1 MIDKKKHKNSGN
13 WWDKVQL
20 SSLKCGNSYSNGG
33 ATELFLETTRMAT
46 HMMENKNNKIK
57 LQLIYKYQCLSYCL
71 LSRSILGCF
80 AFIRLWGAPWWTFN
94 LYVHFDHISKYLVY
108 FAYHLSPRRNYKLA
122 RPPGQ
127 FTSTHYFAV
136 NWQGGRAGL

>member
-1 MIDKKKHKNSGN
+1 MMDQKNHKISGN
-13 WWDKVQL
+13 WWDKVL
-20 SSLKCGNSYSNGG
+20 HSSLKCGNFYSCWG
-33 ATELFLETTRMAT
+33 ADQKSRDQPGMAT
-46 HMMENKNNKIK
+46 HMMENKNDKIK

-108 FAYHLSPRRNYKLA
+108 FAYHLSTRRSYKWPKIKGFYIAL
-122 RPPGQ
+122 PKY
-127 FTSTHYFAV
+127 THM
-136 NWQGGRAGL
+136 